1 VYPFQIQGKLRS
13 LQAKWG
19 DSRMLT
25 QSRSGRNWLVGLV
38 LVLTFTFAAP
48 MKAAPIQAAP
58 APAAPASANQDIV
71 GTWQGT
77 LHAGRDLRTVL
88 KISKDEKGAYKADLY
103 SIDQGGTPITAKSAS
118 FQDRDLK
125 FAIPQIGGG
134 YDGKMSPDGNTIEGI
149 WTQYENS
156 LQLTLTRA
164 TPETEWT
171 IPKPPPP
178 VPPMSADAKP
188 TFEVATIKPSKPDQ
202 PGRAFLVQGRRFRT
216 INTPLNA
223 IIAFAYDVQ
232 PNQVI
237 GLPDWAGSEKYDI
250 EGVPDGT
257 GQPSQ
262 AQWKSM
268 VQKLLV
274 SRYGLKFHH
283 DQKVL
288 PVYVLTV
295 AKGGAK
301 MSPDTSDPNGLPG
314 LFFHGLGK
322 LGVRNATMHDFTNLM
337 QSAVLDR
344 PVINMTELK
353 GKYDFELDWTPDESQ
368 FVDMGVHVPPP
379 SADATNQ
386 PPSLYTAIEEQ
397 LGLKLEAT
405 KGPAD
410 VMVIDHV
417 DHPTPN

>member
-1 VYPFQIQGKLRS
+1 MI
-13 LQAKWG
+13 
-19 DSRMLT
+19 
-25 QSRSGRNWLVGLV
+25 QSRIGKNLLVGLA
-38 LVLTFTFAAP
+38 LILAFTFAKSI
-48 MKAAPIQAAP
+48 KAAPPQAAP
-58 APAAPASANQDIV
+58 AQAAPANTNQDIV

-88 KISKDEKGAYKADLY
+88 KVTKDDKGAYKADLY
-103 SIDQGGTPITAKSAS
+103 SIDQGGAPIAAKTVT
-118 FQDRDLK
+118 FQDRELK
-125 FAIPQIGGG
+125 YAIPQIGGS
-134 YDGKMSPDGNTIEGI
+134 YDGKMSSDGNTIEGT
-149 WTQYENS
+149 WTQYDHP
-156 LQLTLTRA
+156 LPLTITRA

-178 VPPMSADAKP
+178 VPPMAADANP
-188 TFEVATIKPSKPDQ
+188 TFEVATIKPSKPGQ
-202 PGRAFLVQGRRFRT
+202 PGIAFLVQGRRFKT
-216 INTPLNA
+216 INTPLTS
-223 IIAFAYDVQ
+223 IIAFADEVQ

-237 GLPDWAGSEKYDI
+237 GLPDWAGSEKFDI
-250 EGVPDGT
+250 EAVPDGT

-268 VQKLLV
+268 VQKLLA
-274 SRYGLKFHH
+274 SRFGLKFHP
-283 DQKVL
+283 DKKVL

-295 AKGGAK
+295 AKGGEK
-301 MSPDTSDPNGLPG
+301 MSLDTSNPNGLPG

-344 PVINMTELK
+344 PVIDMTELK

-368 FVDMGVHVPPP
+368 FVNMGVHVPPP
-379 SADATNQ
+379 SADATNL

-410 VMVIDHV
+410 VMIIDHV
-417 DHPTPN
+417 DHPTAN